1 VTHLRTLLTE
11 LPPAW
16 LAPAVVACALVGALV
31 ARVAVGALWHL
42 VMRLRAPGDAPPGPA
57 DALTEGAAVTRHG
70 ALSVDADGAVTLRTG
85 DATFAL
91 EGPADD
97 ACRALAAKRARAVV
111 RGTYHRRAEASGGEA
126 YRDATRRH
134 AITGAEVAPLHPPTP
149 ARLAYGVALVGA
161 LLGGAAGV
169 GVPSRVVPRTLAAA
183 PRRPHLRV
191 RSIEPFRVVLER
203 VPEEMDPTCPRR
215 LRAPARWGVAREEC
229 EPIVTLVSPAPE
241 LRAYVPER
249 LAGASPRATGRSI
262 ALALGWPALAAELAV
277 VPGDAATYRT
287 AIRESFAAG
296 DYDAVWRY
304 AREAPAE
311 AHPGVA
317 AEVLTTY
324 LFTRRNEPG
333 AAAFARG
340 VAAAAP
346 AGTAASLA
354 CIETFW
360 SWPAGRSA
368 AEALAYATRPGAP
381 PACVL
386 LGATTARRGLD
397 SLRPLEALSRESAVW
412 RPVIDAAKNF
422 ALLEGLVSGAIRAPA
437 PSRFEAYGDPAE
449 LGASMNA
456 GVAHLIESTAGI
468 LETRGYFRLAWQ
480 TRLPARAAI
489 LRSMLPASTL
499 PARLAQWAERTAAD
513 FRRAD
518 EHMPLARARDRRLDD
533 AALRRLAGDSVR
545 FMEES
550 ERQSAYAE
558 APNAVNSLR
567 LSRGP
572 WAFRAELAPPAM
584 ERARAALR
592 ARDAEAFAAAL
603 GAPTVSSLAVAA
615 ALGRRDDVR
624 RAPCSL
630 DTLVCAWAFDA
641 LRDPAA
647 AAQPWR
653 DRAFVQS
660 FGHAQANFEWF
671 AREPGAESEVFV
683 RLDGSG
689 SFGAMQLHRPNGPY
703 GLRGLTWV
711 NPAPHAGA
719 FVLAVTEALQR
730 SLAAAR

>member
-1 VTHLRTLLTE
+1 MTTLRTLLTE

-16 LAPAVVACALVGALV
+16 LAPAVVVCALVGALV

-42 VMRLRAPGDAPPGPA
+42 VMRLRAPRDAPPGPA
-57 DALTEGAAVTRHG
+57 DALTDGAAVTRHG

-85 DATFAL
+85 DASFAL
-91 EGPADD
+91 EGPVDEGR
-97 ACRALAAKRARAVV
+97 RALAAKRARAIV

-134 AITGAEVAPLHPPTP
+134 AITGAEVAPLHPPAP
-149 ARLAYGVALVGA
+149 ARLAYGVALAGA
-161 LLGGAAGV
+161 LLGGVAGV

-229 EPIVTLVSPAPE
+229 EPTVTLVSPAPE
-241 LRAYVPER
+241 LRAYVPGR

-277 VPGDAATYRT
+277 VPGDAAAYRT

-296 DYDAVWRY
+296 DYDSVWRD

-324 LFTRRNEPG
+324 LFTRHNEPG
-333 AAAFARG
+333 AAAFAQR

-346 AGTAASLA
+346 AGTAESLA

-360 SWPAGRSA
+360 AWPAGRSA

-381 PACVL
+381 PACVI

-397 SLRPLEALSRESAVW
+397 SLRPLEALRRDDPVW

-422 ALLEGLVSGAIRAPA
+422 ALLEAIASGSIRAPA

-449 LGASMNA
+449 LRASMNA
-456 GVAHLIESTAGI
+456 GVAHLIDSTAGI

-480 TRLPARAAI
+480 TRFPAREAI
-489 LRSMLPASTL
+489 VRGLIFDPPAGASPDVRRRQIEQWVESM
-499 PARLAQWAERTAAD
+499 AAD
-513 FRRAD
+513 YRRAD
-518 EHMPLARARDRRLDD
+518 ERAPSARARDRRLDD
-533 AALRRLAGDSVR
+533 AAMRRLGDDAVR
-545 FMEES
+545 SARELAW
-550 ERQSAYAE
+550 QLAYAE
-558 APNAVNSLR
+558 ALFGEVWP
-567 LSRGP
+567 G
-572 WAFRAELAPPAM
+572 AE
-584 ERARAALR
+584 RAALR
-592 ARDAEAFAAAL
+592 ELSAGAAFGAARVAPSIVAAGAAAL
-603 GAPTVSSLAVAA
+603 TPCAGD
-615 ALGRRDDVR
+615 RC
-624 RAPCSL
+624 APCSI
-630 DTLVCAWAFDA
+630 DRAACAWAFDA

-653 DRAFVQS
+653 DRRVVRD
-660 FGHAQANFEWF
+660 FGHAQADFERRAQYVEETRRRQ
-671 AREPGAESEVFV
+671 ARSPVYGA
-683 RLDGSG
+683 GHG
-689 SFGAMQLHRPNGPY
+689 PPWGGYGALAHP
-703 GLRGLTWV
+703 WV
-711 NPAPHAGA
+711 DPLPPAGA

>member
-1 VTHLRTLLTE
+1 MTHLRTLLTE

-16 LAPAVVACALVGALV
+16 LAPAVAACALVGALV

-42 VMRLRAPGDAPPGPA
+42 VMRLRAPRDAPPGLA
-57 DALTEGAAVTRHG
+57 DALTDGAAVTRHG
-70 ALSVDADGAVTLRTG
+70 VLSVDADGAITLRTR

-91 EGPADD
+91 EGPVDD
-97 ACRALAAKRARAVV
+97 ARRALAAKRARAVV

-134 AITGAEVAPLHPPTP
+134 AITEAEVAPLHPPAP
-149 ARLAYGVALVGA
+149 ARLAYGVALAGA
-161 LLGGAAGV
+161 LLGGLAGV
-169 GVPSRVVPRTLAAA
+169 GIPSRVVPRTLAAA
-183 PRRPHLRV
+183 PRRAHLRV

-229 EPIVTLVSPAPE
+229 EPTVTLASPAPE
-241 LRAYVPER
+241 LLAYVPGR

-277 VPGDAATYRT
+277 VPGDAGAYRT

-324 LFTRRNEPG
+324 LFTRHNEPG
-333 AAAFARG
+333 AAAFAQR

-346 AGTAASLA
+346 AGTAESLA

-381 PACVL
+381 PACVI

-397 SLRPLEALSRESAVW
+397 SLRPLEALRRDDPVW

-422 ALLEGLVSGAIRAPA
+422 ALLEGLASGAIRAPA
-437 PSRFEAYGDPAE
+437 PSRFDAYGDPAE

-480 TRLPARAAI
+480 TRFPAREAIVRGLLFDAPARTGPDARWRLVDSWAERTVADYRRADERMPSARMRDRSRLRDEGPRFEAELARLRAYAPVLDGDLYGFNLRPWERVDPVTFVRRDLEPRAAAPARAA
-489 LRSMLPASTL
+489 
-499 PARLAQWAERTAAD
+499 
-513 FRRAD
+513 
-518 EHMPLARARDRRLDD
+518 
-533 AALRRLAGDSVR
+533 V
-545 FMEES
+545 
-550 ERQSAYAE
+550 
-558 APNAVNSLR
+558 
-567 LSRGP
+567 
-572 WAFRAELAPPAM
+572 
-584 ERARAALR
+584 R
-592 ARDAEAFAAAL
+592 ARDAQA
-603 GAPTVSSLAVAA
+603 LAVALDAPTLESVVA
-615 ALGRRDDVR
+615 ARIAGALPSGAP
-624 RAPCSL
+624 RAPCEI
-630 DTLVCAWAFDA
+630 DRLVCAWGLDA
-641 LRDPAA
+641 LRDEAA

-653 DRAFVQS
+653 DRQNVRA
-660 FGHAQANFEWF
+660 FGHGYANFAL
-671 AREPGAESEVFV
+671 AREAHGPDDPPGF
-683 RLDGSG
+683 
-689 SFGAMQLHRPNGPY
+689 RPHP
-703 GLRGLTWV
+703 WV
-711 NPAPHAGA
+711 DPRPPAGA

>member
-1 VTHLRTLLTE
+1 MTHLRTLLTE

-16 LAPAVVACALVGALV
+16 LAPAVAACALVGALV

-57 DALTEGAAVTRHG
+57 DALTDGAAVTRHG

-85 DATFAL
+85 DASFVL
-91 EGPADD
+91 EGPIDD
-97 ACRALAAKRARAVV
+97 ARRALATKRARAIV

-134 AITGAEVAPLHPPTP
+134 AITEAEVAPLHPSAP
-149 ARLAYGVALVGA
+149 ARLAYGVALAGA
-161 LLGGAAGV
+161 LLGGLAGV
-169 GVPSRVVPRTLAAA
+169 GIPSRVVPRTLAAA

-229 EPIVTLVSPAPE
+229 EPTVTLVSPAPE
-241 LRAYVPER
+241 LLAYVPGR
-249 LAGASPRATGRSI
+249 LAGPSPRATGRSI

-277 VPGDAATYRT
+277 VPGDAGAYRT

-296 DYDAVWRY
+296 DHDAVWRY

-324 LFTRRNEPG
+324 LFTRHNEPG
-333 AAAFARG
+333 AAAFAQG

-346 AGTAASLA
+346 AGTAESLA

-360 SWPAGRSA
+360 AWPPGRSA

-381 PACVL
+381 PACVI
-386 LGATTARRGLD
+386 LGATTARRGLA
-397 SLRPLEALSRESAVW
+397 SLRPLEALRRDDPVW

-437 PSRFEAYGDPAE
+437 PSRFEAYGDPTE
-449 LGASMNA
+449 LRASMNA

-468 LETRGYFRLAWQ
+468 LEARGYSRLAWQ
-480 TRLPARAAI
+480 TRLPAREAIVRSTFLDLAPGEPALAPAPINPLAWAWAA
-489 LRSMLPASTL
+489 RVS
-499 PARLAQWAERTAAD
+499 AD
-513 FRRAD
+513 YRRAGD
-518 EHMPLARARDRRLDD
+518 GFSAARARDRRLDD
-533 AALRRLAGDSVR
+533 DALRRLGADAAR
-545 FMEES
+545 F
-550 ERQSAYAE
+550 E
-558 APNAVNSLR
+558 ADAARLR
-567 LSRGP
+567 DVPMVLDAHPLRPGP
-572 WAFRAELAPPAM
+572 EDFARYGRRIDARRF
-584 ERARAALR
+584 ERARAAVR
-592 ARDAEAFAAAL
+592 ARDARSLADAL
-603 GAPTVSSLAVAA
+603 GAPSVEALAVAA
-615 ALGRRDDVR
+615 AVGGAEAPSGRLDGLLG
-624 RAPCSL
+624 
-630 DTLVCAWAFDA
+630 AWAFEA
-641 LRDPAA
+641 LRDEAA
-647 AAQPWR
+647 ARWPWR
-653 DRAFVQS
+653 DHRRVRAYAHR
-660 FGHAQANFEWF
+660 GANHEWRAQAI
-671 AREPGAESEVFV
+671 RDGTFV
-683 RLDGSG
+683 EDWLAGGPRI
-689 SFGAMQLHRPNGPY
+689 GPY
-703 GLRGLTWV
+703 GVNARPWV
-711 NPAPHAGA
+711 DPAPHAGA